1 MGLGLTLLHL
11 VALHGPE
18 KHMTHHTNEVRRIV
32 AHFHNLMPDQ
42 ESERSLYPF
51 GRETRI
57 FIAGDQL
64 ATGAPIT
71 YSVIGDAQWSYSL
84 FDHLCSDRAVEAEFG
99 RLLVNGKH
107 LRAEKYL
114 ALWRIAERES
124 LSIEQLIAAGITPV
138 QYLALP
144 THVCKAKEHAS
155 TWYASPFLK
164 GEDET
169 CSTWEVPLD
178 ASADHL
184 VLAGQLRG
192 VYWGSE
198 IDSPTFKR
206 EIRLRVEQ
214 QPKGEQTPVNA
225 DLFAEAA

>member
-1 MGLGLTLLHL
+1 
-11 VALHGPE
+11 
-18 KHMTHHTNEVRRIV
+18 MTHHTNEVRRIV

-42 ESERSLYPF
+42 ESERRLYPF

-57 FIAGDQL
+57 FIAGDQQ
-64 ATGAPIT
+64 ATDTPIS

-99 RLLVNGKH
+99 RLLVNGQRV
-107 LRAEKYL
+107 RAEKYL
-114 ALWRIAERES
+114 ALWRAAERES
-124 LSIEQLIAAGITPV
+124 LSIEQLVAAGITPV

-144 THVCKAKEHAS
+144 THVCKAEEHAS
-155 TWYASPFLK
+155 TWYASKFLK
-164 GEDET
+164 SEDET

-198 IDSPTFKR
+198 INSPTFKK
-206 EIRLRVEQ
+206 EIRLRVHE
-214 QPKGEQTPVNA
+214 QPKGEQTSMNA